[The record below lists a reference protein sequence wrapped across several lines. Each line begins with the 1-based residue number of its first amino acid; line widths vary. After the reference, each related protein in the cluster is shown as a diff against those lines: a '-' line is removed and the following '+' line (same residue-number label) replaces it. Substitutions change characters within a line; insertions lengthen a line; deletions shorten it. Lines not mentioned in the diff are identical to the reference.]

1 MFSCEFCKI
10 FKSTFFTKHLQITAY
25 SSSVIERIKKVG
37 GKTSSSAIIPVICA
51 ILGLLLLALLLI
63 FVMYRKI
70 SKKVTRQSKSKAN
83 TVVVPTSIDRQS
95 KQLLL
100 ESRNTS
106 FDYGDINVKVEDARV
121 SFENDGDYFFN
132 SVKNI

>member
-1 MFSCEFCKI
+1 M
-10 FKSTFFTKHLQITAY
+10 TAY
-25 SSSVIERIKKVG
+25 SSSIIERIKRVG
-37 GKTSSSAIIPVICA
+37 GKNSSSAIIPVICV

-63 FVMYRKI
+63 FVMYRKV
-70 SKKVTRQSKSKAN
+70 SNKVTRQSKSKAN

-106 FDYGDINVKVEDARV
+106 FDFGDINVKAEVARV
-121 SFENDGDYFFN
+121 SFENDGDYFFLIQFKLYDQI
-132 SVKNI
+132 SKIK

>member
-1 MFSCEFCKI
+1 M
-10 FKSTFFTKHLQITAY
+10 TAY
-25 SSSVIERIKKVG
+25 SSSVIERIKRVG
-37 GKTSSSAIIPVICA
+37 GKTSSSAIIPVICV

-63 FVMYRKI
+63 FVMYRKV
-70 SKKVTRQSKSKAN
+70 SNNVTRQSKSKAN

-106 FDYGDINVKVEDARV
+106 FDFGDINVKAEVARV
-121 SFENDGDYFFN
+121 SFENDGDYFFLIQFKLYDQM
-132 SVKNI
+132 SKIK

>member
-1 MFSCEFCKI
+1 M
-10 FKSTFFTKHLQITAY
+10 TAY
-25 SSSVIERIKKVG
+25 SSSVIERIKRVG
-37 GKTSSSAIIPVICA
+37 GKNSSSAIIPVICV

-63 FVMYRKI
+63 FVMYRKV
-70 SKKVTRQSKSKAN
+70 SNKVTRQSKSKAN

-106 FDYGDINVKVEDARV
+106 FDFGDINVKAEVARV
-121 SFENDGDYFFN
+121 SFENDGDYFFLIQFKLYDQI
-132 SVKNI
+132 SKIK

>member
-1 MFSCEFCKI
+1 M
-10 FKSTFFTKHLQITAY
+10 TAY
-25 SSSVIERIKKVG
+25 SSSVIERIKRVG
-37 GKTSSSAIIPVICA
+37 GKTSSSAIIPVICV

-63 FVMYRKI
+63 FVMYRKV
-70 SKKVTRQSKSKAN
+70 SNKVTRQSKSKAN

-106 FDYGDINVKVEDARV
+106 FDFGDINVKAEVARV
-121 SFENDGDYFFN
+121 SFENDGDYFFLIQFKLYDQI
-132 SVKNI
+132 SKIK

>member
-1 MFSCEFCKI
+1 M
-10 FKSTFFTKHLQITAY
+10 TAY
-25 SSSVIERIKKVG
+25 SSSIIERIKRVG
-37 GKTSSSAIIPVICA
+37 GKTSSSAIIPVICV

-63 FVMYRKI
+63 FVMYRKV
-70 SKKVTRQSKSKAN
+70 SNKVTRQSKSKAN

-106 FDYGDINVKVEDARV
+106 FDFGDINVKAEVARV
-121 SFENDGDYFFN
+121 SFENDGDYFFLIQFKLYDQM
-132 SVKNI
+132 SKIK

>member
-1 MFSCEFCKI
+1 M
-10 FKSTFFTKHLQITAY
+10 TAY
-25 SSSVIERIKKVG
+25 SSSIIERIKRVG
-37 GKTSSSAIIPVICA
+37 GKNSSSAIIPVICV

-63 FVMYRKI
+63 FVMYRKV
-70 SKKVTRQSKSKAN
+70 SNKVTRQSKSKAN

-106 FDYGDINVKVEDARV
+106 FDFGDINVKAEVARV
-121 SFENDGDYFFN
+121 SFENDGDYFFLIQFKLYDQM
-132 SVKNI
+132 SKIK

>member
-1 MFSCEFCKI
+1 M
-10 FKSTFFTKHLQITAY
+10 TAY
-25 SSSVIERIKKVG
+25 SSSVIERIKRVG
-37 GKTSSSAIIPVICA
+37 GKTSSSAIIPVICV

-63 FVMYRKI
+63 FVMYRKV
-70 SKKVTRQSKSKAN
+70 SNKVTRQSKSKAN

-106 FDYGDINVKVEDARV
+106 FDFGDINVKAEVARV
-121 SFENDGDYFFN
+121 SFENDGDYFFLIQFKLYDQM
-132 SVKNI
+132 SKIK

>member
-1 MFSCEFCKI
+1 M
-10 FKSTFFTKHLQITAY
+10 TAY
-25 SSSVIERIKKVG
+25 SSSVIERIKRVG
-37 GKTSSSAIIPVICA
+37 GKNSSSAIIPVICV

-63 FVMYRKI
+63 FVMYRKV
-70 SKKVTRQSKSKAN
+70 SNKGTRQSKSKAN

-106 FDYGDINVKVEDARV
+106 FDFGDINVKAEVARV
-121 SFENDGDYFFN
+121 SFENDGDYFFLIQFKLYDQI
-132 SVKNI
+132 SKIK

>member
-1 MFSCEFCKI
+1 
-10 FKSTFFTKHLQITAY
+10 
-25 SSSVIERIKKVG
+25 
-37 GKTSSSAIIPVICA
+37 
-51 ILGLLLLALLLI
+51 
-63 FVMYRKI
+63 MYRKI
-70 SKKVTRQSKSKAN
+70 SRKVTRQSKSKAN

-106 FDYGDINVKVEDARV
+106 FDYGDINVKEDARV

-132 SVKNI
+132 SVQNI

>member
-1 MFSCEFCKI
+1 
-10 FKSTFFTKHLQITAY
+10 
-25 SSSVIERIKKVG
+25 
-37 GKTSSSAIIPVICA
+37 
-51 ILGLLLLALLLI
+51 
-63 FVMYRKI
+63 MYRKI

-100 ESRNTS
+100 ESGNTS

-132 SVKNI
+132 SVKNIWPNEQN

>member
-1 MFSCEFCKI
+1 M
-10 FKSTFFTKHLQITAY
+10 TAY
-25 SSSVIERIKKVG
+25 SSSIIERIKRVG
-37 GKTSSSAIIPVICA
+37 GKTSSSAIIPVICV

-63 FVMYRKI
+63 FVMYRKV
-70 SKKVTRQSKSKAN
+70 SNKVTRQSKSKAN

-106 FDYGDINVKVEDARV
+106 FDFGDINVKAEVARV
-121 SFENDGDYFFN
+121 SFENDGDYFFLIQFKLYDQI
-132 SVKNI
+132 SKIK